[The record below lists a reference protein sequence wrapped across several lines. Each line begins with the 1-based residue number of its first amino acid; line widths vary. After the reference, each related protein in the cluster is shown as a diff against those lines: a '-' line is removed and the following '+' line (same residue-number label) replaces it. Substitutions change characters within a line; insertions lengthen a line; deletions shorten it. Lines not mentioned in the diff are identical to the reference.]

1 MNTQAPEPWLTV
13 DNAAA
18 LVGKSVSTIRR
29 LLPQVER
36 EEPAAIRR
44 EPIEGKGGE
53 KVLLSRS
60 WLLSRFDLK
69 EPAGVAGGQEP
80 QGAAAVV
87 EILERQLEAKDKQ
100 INALQREAE
109 AKSRQLEE
117 AQRAAGELV
126 EKLVQFAA
134 LNATLSQKIMQLSE
148 RAGAPQGGAAPGAGA
163 GADLRPGAAIA
174 EPWLWVAVAVL
185 LSLCG
190 GLVLWLVFG

>member
-1 MNTQAPEPWLTV
+1 MNTQQPPEPWLTV

-69 EPAGVAGGQEP
+69 EPAGAGGQEP

-126 EKLVQFAA
+126 EKLGQFAA

-148 RAGAPQGGAAPGAGA
+148 RAGATQGGAAPGAGA

>member
-1 MNTQAPEPWLTV
+1 MATQPPPPWLTV
-13 DNAAA
+13 TDAAA

-29 LLPQVER
+29 ILPQVER

-53 KVLLSRS
+53 RVLLLRS
-60 WLLSRFDLK
+60 WLLSNFGIN
-69 EPAGVAGGQEP
+69 EPTGAAAGGPPEP

-87 EILERQLEAKDKQ
+87 EILERQLDAKDKQ
-100 INALQREAE
+100 IAAMQREAE
-109 AKSRQLEE
+109 AKSRQIEDT
-117 AQRAAGELV
+117 QRMAGELA
-126 EKLVQFAA
+126 EKLGQFAA
-134 LNATLSQKIMQLSE
+134 INATLQQKLLLLSE
-148 RAGAPQGGAAPGAGA
+148 RAGEPPPGGAAPAPISG
-163 GADLRPGAAIA
+163 RPGATIA

>member
-1 MNTQAPEPWLTV
+1 MNTQPPEPWLTV

-100 INALQREAE
+100 IAALQREAE
-109 AKSRQLEE
+109 AKSRQIEE
-117 AQRAAGELV
+117 AQRTAGELV
-126 EKLVQFAA
+126 EKLGQFAA
-134 LNATLSQKIMQLSE
+134 LTMTLQQRLLLSE
-148 RAGAPQGGAAPGAGA
+148 KAGEPQGAGVP
-163 GADLRPGAAIA
+163 GADLRRPGASIG